1 MGCSV
6 QHIHQPDPL
15 HVPTRRL
22 AASEADPPAK
32 PAVKRWSA
40 TKAISQESR
49 GRGAC
54 LRSRLSSTA
63 DAWSS
68 SLATSRP
75 VTTELER
82 QVKAASRTVYD
93 TTDYRGLL
101 QQEPVSVLLDV
112 RLKVRDHVEVVWLMN
127 MQMGP
132 LQEGRSN
139 WQLARGRAHVWH

>member
-1 MGCSV
+1 M
-6 QHIHQPDPL
+6 QHITAHQPDPL

-22 AASEADPPAK
+22 AAREADPPAK

-40 TKAISQESR
+40 TKAISQEFGGEAR
-49 GRGAC
+49 GGGAC

-68 SLATSRP
+68 SLATLRP

-93 TTDYRGLL
+93 TNDYRGLL

-112 RLKVRDHVEVVWLMN
+112 
-127 MQMGP
+127 
-132 LQEGRSN
+132 
-139 WQLARGRAHVWH
+139 